1 VEIRE
6 IVSRNPEV
14 VSGELVFAGTRVP
27 VRNLIDYL
35 KAGDSLERFLDEFPA
50 VSREQAEAYLEM
62 SVAGADALRQA
73 HTSAGDWAA
82 EEIPETE
89 WLAAASSSGAFDFL
103 TDPREDVYSVEDGR
117 PFVDEG

>member
-1 VEIRE
+1 MEE
-6 IVSRNPEV
+6 IVSRDPGV

-35 KAGDSLERFLDEFPA
+35 KAGDSLERFLEGFPG
-50 VSREQAEAYLEM
+50 VGREQAEAYLEM
-62 SVAGADALRQA
+62 SIAGAEALRRAEQ
-73 HTSAGDWAA
+73 D

-103 TDPREDVYSVEDGR
+103 ADPREDIYSPEDGR